1 MKTIYIVILSILM
14 LISCSA
20 YAQRDDAA
28 LADSCLQK
36 AGDSYEADT
45 VKKYAG
51 IAYSVAQRLD
61 DSERIRSAI
70 NNLAWAYSELRM
82 FDSAIVMYQ
91 KELQMVGNGNDSE
104 KNRRTSALVYC
115 NLGLCYKNTSNYFDM
130 WDCFRKAADIY
141 TELKDTS
148 YLCWATRSMGMPYAQ
163 LGMFNSAKQLFYESL
178 NLSTVSGN
186 AVESAV
192 TLFHLADCTLMQ
204 YIDSM
209 SNSALDT
216 LLIAKSQL
224 LSVPPVLE
232 GKPADYS
239 SYTGSI
245 LDLSKCYIKLA
256 NLMSRND
263 FADSSKA
270 WLDIFMDG
278 HYDADELWH
287 RVETT
292 LLKCE
297 IDVFKGNYQTPVHE
311 LEQLLLKI
319 PADTLTL
326 QSAEACRMLSIC
338 YKATGNY
345 KKAYDYTV
353 KFDKIQENTHNEE
366 AMKRLSNFAAQTR
379 IQRIRNERQMVQEH
393 VEKEMSRQRS
403 FYILIGIAFI
413 VVLAVAVIV
422 CMFLVRKRRFNRLLK
437 DASVKL
443 NQLANDL
450 AAQRNAEEEA
460 KGIMIGSVEY
470 ASQIQTDTIGSP
482 EKVKEL
488 FPDSFVYYQPR
499 DIVSGDWYYA
509 DIVRGHKLLVG
520 ADCTGH
526 GIPGAMLSILG
537 VAALKDIIN
546 KLESNDAP
554 ILPGEILDNM
564 RVLVKKS
571 LNKTTENVS
580 KANVDDG
587 MDMAI
592 LIFPPDSGTML
603 FGGANQSALFVHNGE
618 VKRLKGDS
626 NPIGNY
632 VREREHFTT
641 VEVKIA
647 AGDAAYLLSDGIQD
661 QLGGTEIRKFTL
673 KRIMQMAADDYKLPM
688 PEQKKRLSAALDKWA
703 GELAQV
709 DDRLLIGVRV

>member
-1 MKTIYIVILSILM
+1 MKTISFVILSVL
-14 LISCSA
+14 LLLACRA
-20 YAQRDDAA
+20 YAQHDDAA
-28 LADSCLQK
+28 LADSCLK
-36 AGDSYEADT
+36 TASNSYEADT
-45 VKKYAG
+45 VKKYAS
-51 IAYSVAQRLD
+51 IAYTLSQRLND
-61 DSERIRSAI
+61 DKRIYSSV

-82 FDSAIVMYQ
+82 FDSAIVMYKKQ
-91 KELQMVGNGNDSE
+91 LQLIDNDKEPGNL
-104 KNRRTSALVYC
+104 ALVYC
-115 NLGLCYKNTSNYFDM
+115 NLGLCYKNTSDYFDM

-163 LGMFNSAKQLFYESL
+163 LGLFNSAKNLYNEAL
-178 NLSTVSGN
+178 RLSTMSGDT
-186 AVESAV
+186 VESAL
-192 TLFHLADCTLMQ
+192 TLYYLADCTLTQ
-204 YIDSM
+204 YIDSL
-209 SNSALDT
+209 SPSAADT
-216 LLIAKSQL
+216 LLVAKRQF
-224 LSVPPVLE
+224 LSVPSVLK
-232 GKPADYS
+232 GSQADYS
-239 SYTGSI
+239 SYTGCI
-245 LDLSKCYIKLA
+245 LNISKCYVKLA
-256 NLMSRND
+256 NLLSRND
-263 FADSSKA
+263 FADSSRV
-270 WLDIFMDG
+270 WLDIFMKN

-297 IDVFKGNYQTPVHE
+297 IDVFRGNYQQPVRE
-311 LEQLLLKI
+311 LEQLLLQI

-379 IQRIRNERQMVQEH
+379 TQRIRNERQMVVES
-393 VEKEMSRQRS
+393 VEKEKSRQQS
-403 FYILIGIAFI
+403 FYILIGVAF
-413 VVLAVAVIV
+413 VVVVAVAVIV
-422 CMFLVRKRRFNRLLK
+422 CMFLVRKRRFNALLK
-437 DASVKL
+437 SASVKL
-443 NQLANDL
+443 DQLSNDL

-460 KGIMIGSVEY
+460 KGIMISSVEY

-564 RVLVKKS
+564 RILVKKS
-571 LNKTTENVS
+571 LNKTTEIVS
-580 KANVDDG
+580 KADVDDG
-587 MDMAI
+587 M
-592 LIFPPDSGTML
+592 
-603 FGGANQSALFVHNGE
+603 
-618 VKRLKGDS
+618 
-626 NPIGNY
+626 
-632 VREREHFTT
+632 
-641 VEVKIA
+641 
-647 AGDAAYLLSDGIQD
+647 
-661 QLGGTEIRKFTL
+661 
-673 KRIMQMAADDYKLPM
+673 
-688 PEQKKRLSAALDKWA
+688 
-703 GELAQV
+703 
-709 DDRLLIGVRV
+709 